1 MSDSRFNTRGGLRK
15 GAALLLL
22 LASLVVATA
31 LMFLTPSPTG
41 LAQRPGDTSTVI
53 SPIRTPTH
61 TPVPRATPT
70 VYNIQPITD
79 ETVWLALQGR
89 YRWLETPEATRQ
101 PEAGQRAPDVP
112 FTYVMPLAMNDYSLR
127 NIGWKGF
134 GLGSGIPVDV
144 AAMKSAWYYS
154 WGPNETRLPEPE
166 FLPMVWCA
174 DKGGENHSGE
184 VHWSPAA
191 VADRAR
197 RFPGRIWLI
206 YNEPDFPA
214 DANKKNAP
222 PTEYYMSQCGLV
234 LCEMVNAQ
242 WGTVTPVPTPTVPT
256 GTPPPTWTPTP
267 TFTPVYLCGWS
278 TTTPTPTNYPEMVTK
293 SAQLAADRYAEIYKV
308 IKQADPS
315 ASVYC
320 CGAFFTREGPTAWW
334 EAFIARLKA
343 EHPDVTIDGVHTHV
357 YGWTGSTS
365 DDTDPSGLDVCGRKR
380 DFQYWWQDCL
390 KKNLI
395 GYWNNV
401 HNCASTDCDMTR
413 GKPLLV
419 TEYGYLGGPN
429 TGAAPPTSQANVRD
443 SLMVPI
449 ANFFATSGEN
459 PGYTGIAWFVTTSD
473 DPNTSPLTF
482 LFSILP
488 SPTPKP
494 IGSLTP
500 TPTYTPKFTL
510 TATTV
515 LGGKWRSYTTPT
527 PTLWP

>member
-174 DKGGENHSGE
+174 DKGGENPSGE

-214 DANKKNAP
+214 SPNRLNAT
-222 PTEYYMSQCGLV
+222 PTGYYVDQCREV
-234 LCEMVNAQ
+234 LCQMVNDQ
-242 WGTVTPVPTPTVPT
+242 WGTVTPVPTPGT
-256 GTPPPTWTPTP
+256 GTPSPGTPTP
-267 TFTPVYLCGWS
+267 TFTPAYLCGWS
-278 TTTPTPTNYPEMVTK
+278 ITTPTPANYDQLVMKT
-293 SAQLAADRYAEIYKV
+293 AQLAADRYAEIYKV

-315 ASVYC
+315 ALVFC
-320 CGAFFTREGPTAWW
+320 CGTFFTRGGSTTWWQYFTAH
-334 EAFIARLKA
+334 LKTY
-343 EHPDVTIDGVHTHV
+343 HDDVTIDGGHTHA
-357 YGWTGSTS
+357 YGWTGSTG
-365 DDTDPSGLDVCGRKR
+365 DEFDLPEKVCGRHK
-380 DFQYWWQDCL
+380 DFQDWWQDCL
-390 KKNLI
+390 ENNVVS
-395 GYWNNV
+395 YWNNV
-401 HNCASTDCDMTR
+401 HNCASADCDLTR
-413 GKPLLV
+413 GKPLLI

-429 TGAAPPTSQANVRD
+429 TGSTPPAGQANVRD
-443 SLMVPI
+443 SLMVPM
-449 ANFFATSGEN
+449 ANFFTVPGEN
-459 PGYTGIAWFVTTSD
+459 PGYTGVAWFVTASNSQ
-473 DPNTSPLTF
+473 NTPLLTF
-482 LFSILP
+482 LFQF
-488 SPTPKP
+488 
-494 IGSLTP
+494 TP
-500 TPTYTPKFTL
+500 TPTYAPTVTL
-510 TATTV
+510 TATTL
-515 LGGKWRSYTTPT
+515 LGGQWRSYTTPT
-527 PTLWP
+527 PTRWP

>member
-206 YNEPDFPA
+206 YNEPERTGLSRQSQPPQCNADGVLCGSMPRGLVPDGQRPVGNGDAGA
-214 DANKKNAP
+214 DAWDGDTVARNPHADVHSRLSVRVVDHHADAGQLRP
-222 PTEYYMSQCGLV
+222 VGHEDSATGCRPLRRDLQGHQEGGSVRVGL
-234 LCEMVNAQ
+234 LLWRLLYAG
-242 WGTVTPVPTPTVPT
+242 GT
-256 GTPPPTWTPTP
+256 
-267 TFTPVYLCGWS
+267 
-278 TTTPTPTNYPEMVTK
+278 N
-293 SAQLAADRYAEIYKV
+293 
-308 IKQADPS
+308 
-315 ASVYC
+315 
-320 CGAFFTREGPTAWW
+320 
-334 EAFIARLKA
+334 RLV
-343 EHPDVTIDGVHTHV
+343 E
-357 YGWTGSTS
+357 
-365 DDTDPSGLDVCGRKR
+365 
-380 DFQYWWQDCL
+380 
-390 KKNLI
+390 
-395 GYWNNV
+395 
-401 HNCASTDCDMTR
+401 
-413 GKPLLV
+413 
-419 TEYGYLGGPN
+419 
-429 TGAAPPTSQANVRD
+429 
-443 SLMVPI
+443 
-449 ANFFATSGEN
+449 
-459 PGYTGIAWFVTTSD
+459 
-473 DPNTSPLTF
+473 
-482 LFSILP
+482 
-488 SPTPKP
+488 
-494 IGSLTP
+494 
-500 TPTYTPKFTL
+500 
-510 TATTV
+510 
-515 LGGKWRSYTTPT
+515 
-527 PTLWP
+527 